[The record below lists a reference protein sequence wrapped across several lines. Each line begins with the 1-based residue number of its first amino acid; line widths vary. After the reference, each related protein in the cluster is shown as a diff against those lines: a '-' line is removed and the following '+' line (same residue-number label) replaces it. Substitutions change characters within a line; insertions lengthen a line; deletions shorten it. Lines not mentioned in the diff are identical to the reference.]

1 MHTKGQM
8 EMMET
13 VVVLIVFLVLIV
25 IGLIGYGYYM
35 KSSIK
40 QMEENEKVERS
51 LLLMNYILNSAEFH
65 CSRNNVVK
73 VNCIDFGKVKAFEG
87 VGNEN
92 YREIFGFSKIGV
104 KKIYPDKE
112 DVVYFYEEGRGEN
125 KIVRSVPVLIYDGSY
140 KIGMLVLEIYEWR
153 KDKLN

>member
-51 LLLMNYILNSAEFH
+51 LLLMNYILNSAEFQ

-73 VNCIDFGKVKAFEG
+73 VNCIDFGKVKAFGELSRG
-87 VGNEN
+87 KDID
-92 YREIFGFSKIGV
+92 YRDIFGFSKIGV
-104 KKIYPDKE
+104 REIYPDE
-112 DVVYFYEEGRGEN
+112 GDVVYFYDESRGEN
-125 KIVRSVPVLIYDGSY
+125 KIV
-140 KIGMLVLEIYEWR
+140 
-153 KDKLN
+153 